1 MLQIH
6 TTFVSTLNST
16 CCVIRLKN
24 STLNNI
30 IRLPFK
36 ITVLYF
42 IQILVKQVW
51 DTSTPTVSLAKEG
64 LPKLISLGLGDPWDA
79 TP

>member
-6 TTFVSTLNST
+6 TTFVSTLNSI

-30 IRLPFK
+30 IRLPSK
-36 ITVLYF
+36 ITVLFF

-51 DTSTPTVSLAKEG
+51 GTNTPTVSLAKEG
-64 LPKLISLGLGDPWDA
+64 LSKLLSLGLGDPWDA